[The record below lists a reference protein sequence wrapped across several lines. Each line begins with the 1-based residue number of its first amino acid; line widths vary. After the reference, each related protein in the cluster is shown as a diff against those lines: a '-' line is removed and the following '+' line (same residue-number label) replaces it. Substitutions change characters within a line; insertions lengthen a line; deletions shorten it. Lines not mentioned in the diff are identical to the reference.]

1 MATATSVRGRI
12 IGFFQVDG
20 LEYLLLV
27 HRSGLPC
34 LLNLRQRGVRLLA
47 VSLLGCL
54 GEDLSLWSWFVQLGG
69 TTCSWGRAERG
80 QLFSREELELYCLQ
94 RPPPSHWSGI

>member
-12 IGFFQVDG
+12 LGYFQVDG
-20 LEYLLLV
+20 LEHLLLV

-34 LLNLRQRGVRLLA
+34 LLNLRRRGVRLLA
-47 VSLLGCL
+47 VLLLGFL

-69 TTCSWGRAERG
+69 TACSWGRAERG
-80 QLFSREELELYCLQ
+80 QLFSR
-94 RPPPSHWSGI
+94 RKS